1 MTPRTRNIVVG
12 IVVIAALVAL
22 AWMILQFS
30 GATMSSIFNKGTAI
44 EISADRADGVSEGSS
59 ILYLGVPVGRVT
71 SVKRVANKS
80 EVRIDALINAGETI
94 PANVIGSIKAQSA
107 LSPAASIAFETEG
120 PASEKVLQADDKVK
134 AINRNAGLIPP
145 EFSEIIRSMRDQ
157 QLVLHLDE
165 MLIEART
172 QLKTAGAVMESFN
185 KIVGDPKLKSDLASS
200 IENIRATSESLNK
213 FAVKLDALSA
223 ETTETMK
230 QVRTTVADGG
240 KRIDDLSK
248 QIGDRLG
255 QISDLME
262 KVNSIASRIDKG
274 HGTLGSLVNDPRLYE
289 SMVDSSKELNL
300 TVTDLRRL
308 VSQWE
313 TEGFTLKLK

>member
-1 MTPRTRNIVVG
+1 MTPRNRNIVVG
-12 IVVIAALVAL
+12 IVVIAALAAL

-71 SVKRVANKS
+71 AVKRVPNKT
-80 EVRIDALINAGETI
+80 EVRIDALINSGETV

-107 LSPAASIAFETEG
+107 LSPAASISFETEG
-120 PASEKVLQADDKVK
+120 PALEKVLQAGDKVK
-134 AINRNAGLIPP
+134 AINRNVDLIPP
-145 EFSEIIRSMRDQ
+145 EFREIIRSMRDQ

-185 KIVGDPKLKSDLASS
+185 KIVGDPKLKTDLAAS

-240 KRIDDLSK
+240 SADA
-248 QIGDRLG
+248 GDG
-255 QISDLME
+255 AAETHADPG
-262 KVNSIASRIDKG
+262 ASGPER
-274 HGTLGSLVNDPRLYE
+274 
-289 SMVDSSKELNL
+289 
-300 TVTDLRRL
+300 
-308 VSQWE
+308 
-313 TEGFTLKLK
+313 